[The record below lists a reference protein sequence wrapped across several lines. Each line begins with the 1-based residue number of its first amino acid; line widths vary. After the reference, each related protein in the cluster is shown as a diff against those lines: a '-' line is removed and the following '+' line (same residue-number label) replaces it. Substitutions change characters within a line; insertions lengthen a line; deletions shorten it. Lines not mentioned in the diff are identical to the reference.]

1 MACQGEGFLIAGG
14 MCSLVGGVLLRQVG
28 VHLASKVGRD
38 HYWSVRR
45 AVVVDGVHQYCSPR
59 GAVVLCMRSSIGRY
73 RIVMEVS
80 PHCSYA
86 CGGVSCE
93 VGLCL
98 YVGDFLGLRAL

>member
-38 HYWSVRR
+38 H
-45 AVVVDGVHQYCSPR
+45 YCSPR